1 MKKENILTYRDVETI
16 LTALAQR
23 ALDERERAEKAE
35 NDGENDTAAYHNQQ
49 AAECS
54 RVISRLRG
62 FIF

>member
-23 ALDERERAEKAE
+23 AMDERERAEKAE
-35 NDGENDTAAYHNQQ
+35 NDGENDTAYHNQQ

-54 RVISRLRG
+54 RVISRLRD